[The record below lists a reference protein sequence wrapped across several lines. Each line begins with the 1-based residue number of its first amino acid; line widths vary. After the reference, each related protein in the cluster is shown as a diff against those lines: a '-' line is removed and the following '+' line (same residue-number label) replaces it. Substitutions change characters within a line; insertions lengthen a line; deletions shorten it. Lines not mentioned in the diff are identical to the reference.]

1 MKNLKSFL
9 KKALVVSPMIALAA
23 CSNNDAKFKNLA
35 SEKNVYIIKDSV
47 SGEAIDSIT
56 KEPVLFY
63 VNLET
68 KDTIYGKTGEIVN
81 NAIIRTENGAYLLDE
96 TKIKMPEA
104 EIKIPSGDV
113 KIKVDGDEIKIK
125 TDEKKIK
132 IDGNE
137 RKVKYND

>member
-35 SEKNVYIIKDSV
+35 SDENVYIIKDSV

-63 VNLET
+63 VNLAT
-68 KDTIYGKTGEIVN
+68 KDTIYGKTGEVVN
-81 NAIIRTENGAYLLDE
+81 NSIIRTENGAYILDE

-104 EIKIPSGDV
+104 EITIPSGDV
-113 KIKVDGDEIKIK
+113 KIKVDGDEMKIK
-125 TDEKKIK
+125 TDDKKIK

-137 RKVKYND
+137 RKVKYNN